1 MNKQQRPNKW
11 HRELYSIP
19 LTTYN
24 GRESE
29 KEYTYSLDIHVY
41 THIYVYSTSET
52 NTTLWVNYTS
62 IKNKKIS

>member
-1 MNKQQRPNKW
+1 MNKQQKPNIW

-19 LTTYN
+19 LITYN

-41 THIYVYSTSET
+41 THIYVYSTPET
-52 NTTLWVNYTS
+52 NSTL
-62 IKNKKIS
+62 